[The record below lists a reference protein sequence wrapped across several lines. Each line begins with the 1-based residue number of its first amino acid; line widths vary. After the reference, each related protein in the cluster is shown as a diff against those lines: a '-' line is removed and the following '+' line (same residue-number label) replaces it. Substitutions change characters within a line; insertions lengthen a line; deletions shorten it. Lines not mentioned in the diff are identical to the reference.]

1 MARQRGLLSLVYN
14 DDRMSDFDGVDL
26 ETLEKRAEAEA
37 LPVSELADIEGEI
50 GRRHARTGHH
60 DKALRNL
67 VSARRRYETVGNVRQ
82 VAAMEADIGAA
93 CAQKGEHDRAIT
105 YLERVLDSAD
115 EIGDLDLRARTLNLL
130 AEQALRRGDAER
142 AEELWLVARD
152 HFEQYWNGAELSRCL
167 GGLALITAERQ
178 SFDDAATLASR
189 AEEEAEASADPMW
202 IGRAKLA
209 CGIVQWRAAKL
220 KEARRAFRRAITVFQ
235 RNDLL
240 RDLAEAYLQYGLFC
254 GFVLDTEGE
263 GTADP
268 AAYWLAKS
276 QEQFRAL
283 GGLADLELLREAFRR
298 YGRRATDKVSE
309 VEVLQLLQELKHN
322 RLQVQNNAQRMHD
335 YVLGAIDGV
344 ASGST
349 KDIRVAGAHSELL
362 DVEQQLSHSLDEMAL
377 AEERFLGAVNAVVVE
392 RENIRTLLDLTRTLS
407 TLDNYTHLPAEIAKL
422 ASQLTTGDRSLVAFA
437 AGQKLDVRGTYGI
450 DPEVDTSWREVV
462 QRTVFET
469 GAAHLLFRQDLSA
482 VSSDERGKD
491 ARAREAQLRL
501 GYAIVVPL
509 RTVER
514 VMGAIYL
521 DKEITGGVFTER
533 DLDLLAVFA
542 GQAATILENGRIHE
556 ELRLAALTK
565 AATLEAISDGVLS
578 IDENRDITSI
588 NAAAKRFLGI
598 RSTSERLP
606 RLTSLQEIEFLSA
619 CLDRSEE
626 LDGRIV
632 NLALGEFLCNT
643 RVIRSDQGRT
653 VGLVAT
659 FTEMKRATSL
669 AHRMVGSTAR
679 YSFGDIIGNSATLK
693 RRLVLAEAAARSDS
707 NVLITGESGTGKEV
721 LAQAVHN
728 GGSRAAGPFV
738 AVNCAAIPRDLL
750 ESELFGY
757 DSGAFTGARRGGRLG
772 KFELAEGGTILLDEI
787 GDMPLEMQAKLL
799 RVLQERTTS
808 RLGGSREIPLNC
820 RIISTTNRDLAIEV
834 ARGMFR
840 QDLFFRLRVIHID
853 LPPLRER
860 REDIKFLI
868 EHFLSIYS
876 ARMGKQLTT
885 VAPNVMTVMMSYPW
899 PGNIRELEHVLEGEV
914 NLVSTEQITLDE
926 VPVMLELESPM
937 SMSRVV
943 PLAQGSVPHL
953 VPPYGAPFGGQQ
965 LAYPTPPFGSQ
976 LPFHGNP
983 VKTVSESERDLL
995 EAALVTHRGKIPEVA
1010 RALGVSRGTVYNK
1023 MQTFNMD
1030 PTSYRG

>member
-1 MARQRGLLSLVYN
+1 
-14 DDRMSDFDGVDL
+14 MSDFDGVDL
-26 ETLEKRAEAEA
+26 DTLEKRVDEAT
-37 LPVSELADIEGEI
+37 LPGAELAAIEGEI
-50 GRRHARTGHH
+50 GRRHARIGHH
-60 DKALRNL
+60 DKALRAL
-67 VSARRRYETVGNVRQ
+67 VSARRRYDALGDVRK
-82 VAAMEADIGAA
+82 VANMDASIGAA
-93 CAQKGEHDRAIT
+93 CAQKGEHDRALT

-115 EIGDLDLRARTLNLL
+115 EIGDTDLRASTINLL
-130 AEQALRRGDAER
+130 AEQAFRRGDDER

-152 HFEQYWNGAELSRCL
+152 HFEQFWNGAELSRCV
-167 GGLALITAERQ
+167 GGLAMIAAGQ
-178 SFDDAATLASR
+178 GNFDEATTLVTR
-189 AEEEAEASADPMW
+189 AQEEAEASGDAMW
-202 IGRAKLA
+202 IGRAQLA
-209 CGIVQWRAAKL
+209 CGLVLWRAERL
-220 KEARRAFRRAITVFQ
+220 KESKRAFRRAITEFQ
-235 RNDLL
+235 RNELL
-240 RDLAEAYLQYGLFC
+240 RDLAESYLQYGLFC

-268 AAYWLAKS
+268 AAYWLAKA

-283 GGLADLELLREAFRR
+283 GGLADLERVREAFRR

-309 VEVLQLLQELKHN
+309 VEVLQLLQELKQN
-322 RLQVQNNAQRMHD
+322 RVHVQNNAQRMHD
-335 YVLGAIDGV
+335 YVMSAIDAV
-344 ASGST
+344 AAGS
-349 KDIRVAGAHSELL
+349 AHDVQVTDAHNELL
-362 DVEQQLSHSLDEMAL
+362 NVEQQLARSLDEMAL

-392 RENIRTLLDLTRTLS
+392 RENIRTLLDLTRILS
-407 TLDNYTHLPAEIAKL
+407 TLDNYADLPAEIAKL
-422 ASQLTTGDRSLVAFA
+422 GSQLTTGDRGLVAFA
-437 AGQKLDVRGTYGI
+437 VGQKLDVRGTYGI
-450 DPEVDTSWREVV
+450 DVDVDTSWRDVV
-462 QRTVFET
+462 ERCIFET
-469 GAAHLLFRQDLSA
+469 GRATLLFREDLQSG
-482 VSSDERGKD
+482 SGDERGKD

-501 GYAIVVPL
+501 GFAIVVPL
-509 RTVER
+509 RIGER
-514 VMGAIYL
+514 VIAAIYL

-542 GQAATILENGRIHE
+542 GQAATILENSRIHE

-565 AATLEAISDGVLS
+565 AATLEAISDGVMS
-578 IDENRDITSI
+578 IDENRRITSI

-606 RLTSLQEIEFLSA
+606 RLNSLPDIEFLSA

-632 NLALGEFLCNT
+632 NLANSEFLCNT

-653 VGLVAT
+653 VGIVAT

-669 AHRMVGSTAR
+669 AQRMVGSTAR
-679 YSFGDIIGNSATLK
+679 YSFGDIVGQSATVK

-728 GGSRAAGPFV
+728 GGSRAHGPFV

-757 DSGAFTGARRGGRLG
+757 DSGAFTGARRGGRPG

-820 RIISTTNRDLAIEV
+820 RIVATTNRDLAVEV
-834 ARGMFR
+834 ARGLFR

-853 LPPLRER
+853 LPPLRDR
-860 REDIKFLI
+860 REDIKFLTD
-868 EHFLSIYS
+868 HFLSIYS
-876 ARMGKQLTT
+876 ARMGKQVAG
-885 VAPNVMTVMMSYPW
+885 VAPNVMTVMMNYPW

-914 NLVSTEQITLDE
+914 NLATPEQTSLDE
-926 VPVMLELESPM
+926 VPVMLELESPITTPITTPLM
-937 SMSRVV
+937 ARGSM
-943 PLAQGSVPHL
+943 PHMPI
-953 VPPYGAPFGGQQ
+953 PPHQMPFGGVQPMV
-965 LAYPTPPFGSQ
+965 YPTPPMGMQ
-976 LPFHGNP
+976 LPTHGAAGGA
-983 VKTVSESERDLL
+983 VKTMSESERELL
-995 EAALVTHRGKIPEVA
+995 EAALTAHRGKIPDVA

-1023 MQTFNMD
+1023 MKKFNID
-1030 PTSYRG
+1030 PGAYRG